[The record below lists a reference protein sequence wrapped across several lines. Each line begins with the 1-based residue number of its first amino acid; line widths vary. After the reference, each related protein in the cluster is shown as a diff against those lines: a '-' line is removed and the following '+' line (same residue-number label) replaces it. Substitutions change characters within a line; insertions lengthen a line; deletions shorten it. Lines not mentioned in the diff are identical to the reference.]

1 MTELLR
7 WTAPVAVVMSIASPA
22 YAATYMSIEQAQKH
36 AFPNAS
42 FAEVQ
47 AGRVWKAE
55 AGGKVVG
62 YFYADHVIGKHLFI
76 DYTVA
81 LGSDGRVRRVDI
93 LAYRESYGGE
103 VRNGSWLQQFVGKS
117 SHNDVKVN
125 DDIRSISGATLS
137 STHLTEGVKRVLA
150 YHASHFH

>member
-1 MTELLR
+1 
-7 WTAPVAVVMSIASPA
+7 MSIAAPA
-22 YAATYMSIEQAQKH
+22 YAASYMSVEEAQKH

-47 AGRVWKAE
+47 AGRVWKAQ

-62 YFYADHVIGKHLFI
+62 YFYSDHVIGKHLFI

-103 VRNGSWLQQFVGKS
+103 VRDGSWLQQFVGKS
-117 SHNDVKVN
+117 SNNDVKVN
-125 DDIRSISGATLS
+125 DDIRNISGATLS